1 MVGRPVHTSEAATRD
16 AAELSLNL
24 RRSVHNLAARRGRIG
39 DNQVVVPS
47 MLHSQPLDEVALS
60 YAAAEDSALK
70 QGVIRLVEKL
80 SGQQRAERIYR
91 EVKRGLRPDSN
102 VWSEAVRGLAV
113 NVHYDAARLAAV
125 PRSGPLVVVAN
136 HPFGVVD
143 GLILCHL
150 VSLVRKDFKVVAMST
165 LCRVPEVRDYVLPIN
180 FAETAEAATISARS
194 RREARALL
202 KEGGCLIIFPGGAVS
217 TSRKPFGP
225 AVDNDWHPFAGRLIM
240 GARAAVL
247 PVHFEG
253 QNSRLFQLV
262 SRFSST
268 LRISLLVRETLSRIG
283 SDIPVRIGD
292 VLPFEALGPADDPKR
307 LIARLRDL
315 TYAISL
321 DRAA

>member
-1 MVGRPVHTSEAATRD
+1 MS
-16 AAELSLNL
+16 
-24 RRSVHNLAARRGRIG
+24 RSPR
-39 DNQVVVPS
+39 
-47 MLHSQPLDEVALS
+47 LDEVALS
-60 YAAAEDSALK
+60 YAAREDSPLK

-91 EVKRGLRPDSN
+91 EVRRGLRPGGN
-102 VWSEAVRGLAV
+102 VWSEALHGLAV
-113 NVHYDAARLAAV
+113 NVHYEATRLAAV
-125 PRSGPLVVVAN
+125 PRHGPLVVVAN

-150 VSLVRKDFKVVAMST
+150 VSLVRTDFKVVAMST

-180 FAETAEAATISARS
+180 FAETAEAAAVSARS

-202 KEGGCLIIFPGGAVS
+202 KAGGCLIIFPGGAVS
-217 TSRKPFGP
+217 TSRQPFGP
-225 AVDNDWHPFAGRLIM
+225 ALDNDWHPFAGRLIM

-247 PVHFEG
+247 PVHFAG

-283 SDIPVRIGD
+283 SDVHVGIGN
-292 VLPFEALGPADDPKR
+292 VLPYKALGVVDDPKR
-307 LIARLRDL
+307 LVARLRGL

-321 DRAA
+321 HRAA